1 MTPAR
6 VTVVEVGPPRRPS
19 QNEAAIVPTTAKV
32 RFIEMLAAAGLP
44 VVEATSFVHPAA
56 VPQLADADQVLPAIA
71 RRPGVRYP
79 VLVPN
84 MRGMERA
91 IAAGADA
98 VAVFTAASEAFAQAN
113 IRMTIA
119 ESLEAFAPVLATA
132 RAAGMWTRGYVSTA
146 FGCPYQGEVDPTA
159 VADVAV
165 ALRELGCDQISIGDT
180 IGVAEPDAVG
190 RVLSPLLERL
200 PAELLALRLHE
211 TRGRAI
217 DNAEAVQLGITT
229 FDASASGLG
238 GCPFAP
244 GAPGNLATETLVS
257 WLHGLGIETGVDEA
271 LLLDASAYIRSQLGP
286 TTRRSSRSPCARR
299 RPGGRGRRSRSPGSC
314 RPRPSP
320 ASPRRRRCACR
331 PATASARG
339 MMKNWLPLV
348 FGPALAMASDAA
360 ARCAW
365 S

>member
-1 MTPAR
+1 VTPAR
-6 VTVVEVGPPRRPS
+6 VTVVEVGPRDGL
-19 QNEAAIVPTTAKV
+19 QNEAAIVPTAAKV

-44 VVEATSFVHPAA
+44 VVESTSFVHPAA

-98 VAVFTAASEAFAQAN
+98 VAVFTAASEAFSQAN

-119 ESLEAFAPVLATA
+119 ESLEAFSPVLAAA

-146 FGCPYQGEVDPTA
+146 FGCPYQGEVDPAA

-165 ALRELGCDQISIGDT
+165 ALDELGCDQISVGDT
-180 IGVAEPDAVG
+180 IGVAEPDDVG
-190 RVLSPLLERL
+190 RVLSPLLERV
-200 PAELLALRLHE
+200 PVERLALHLHD

-217 DNAEAVQLGITT
+217 DNAEAGLRLGITT

-257 WLHGLGIETGVDEA
+257 WLHGLGIETGVDEPA
-271 LLLDASAYIRSQLGP
+271 LFEASAYIRSQL
-286 TTRRSSRSPCARR
+286 S
-299 RPGGRGRRSRSPGSC
+299 
-314 RPRPSP
+314 
-320 ASPRRRRCACR
+320 
-331 PATASARG
+331 
-339 MMKNWLPLV
+339 
-348 FGPALAMASDAA
+348 
-360 ARCAW
+360 
-365 S
+365 

>member
-6 VTVVEVGPPRRPS
+6 VTVVEVGPRDGL
-19 QNEAAIVPTTAKV
+19 QNEAAIVPTAAKV
-32 RFIEMLAAAGLP
+32 RFVEMLAAAGLP

-91 IAAGADA
+91 VAAGADA
-98 VAVFTAASEAFAQAN
+98 VAVFTAASEAFSRAN

-119 ESLEAFAPVLATA
+119 ESLEAFSPVLAAA

-146 FGCPYQGEVDPTA
+146 FGCPYQGEVDPAA

-165 ALRELGCDQISIGDT
+165 ALDELGCDQISVGDT
-180 IGVAEPDAVG
+180 IGVAEPDDVG

-200 PAELLALRLHE
+200 PAERLALHLHD

-217 DNAEAVQLGITT
+217 DNAEAGLHLGITT

-257 WLHGLGIETGVDEA
+257 WLHGLGIETGVDEPA
-271 LLLDASAYIRSQLGP
+271 LLEASAYIRAQL
-286 TTRRSSRSPCARR
+286 A
-299 RPGGRGRRSRSPGSC
+299 
-314 RPRPSP
+314 
-320 ASPRRRRCACR
+320 
-331 PATASARG
+331 
-339 MMKNWLPLV
+339 
-348 FGPALAMASDAA
+348 
-360 ARCAW
+360 
-365 S
+365 

>member
-6 VTVVEVGPPRRPS
+6 VTVVEVGPRDGL
-19 QNEAAIVPTTAKV
+19 QNEAAIVPTAAKV

-98 VAVFTAASEAFAQAN
+98 VAVFTAASEAFSQAN

-119 ESLEAFAPVLATA
+119 ESLEAFSPVLAAA

-146 FGCPYQGEVDPTA
+146 FGCPYQGEVDPAA
-159 VADVAV
+159 VTDVAV
-165 ALRELGCDQISIGDT
+165 ALDELGCDQISVGDT
-180 IGVAEPDAVG
+180 IGVAEPDDVG
-190 RVLSPLLERL
+190 RVLSPLLERV
-200 PAELLALRLHE
+200 PVERLALHLHD

-217 DNAEAVQLGITT
+217 DNAEAGLHLGITT

-257 WLHGLGIETGVDEA
+257 WLHGLGIETGVDEPA
-271 LLLDASAYIRSQLGP
+271 LLEASAYIRSQL
-286 TTRRSSRSPCARR
+286 A
-299 RPGGRGRRSRSPGSC
+299 
-314 RPRPSP
+314 
-320 ASPRRRRCACR
+320 
-331 PATASARG
+331 
-339 MMKNWLPLV
+339 
-348 FGPALAMASDAA
+348 
-360 ARCAW
+360 
-365 S
+365 

>member
-6 VTVVEVGPPRRPS
+6 VTVVEVGPRDGL
-19 QNEAAIVPTTAKV
+19 QNEAAIVPTAAKV

-56 VPQLADADQVLPAIA
+56 VPQLADADEVLPAIA

-146 FGCPYQGEVDPTA
+146 FGCPYQGEVDPAA

-165 ALRELGCDQISIGDT
+165 ALHELGCDQISVGDT
-180 IGVAEPDAVG
+180 IGVAEPDDVG
-190 RVLSPLLERL
+190 RVLQPLLERV
-200 PAELLALRLHE
+200 PAERLALHLHD

-217 DNAEAVQLGITT
+217 DNAEAGLQLGITT

-257 WLHGLGIETGVDEA
+257 WLHGLGIETGVDEPA
-271 LLLDASAYIRSQLGP
+271 LLEASAYIRSQL
-286 TTRRSSRSPCARR
+286 A
-299 RPGGRGRRSRSPGSC
+299 
-314 RPRPSP
+314 
-320 ASPRRRRCACR
+320 
-331 PATASARG
+331 
-339 MMKNWLPLV
+339 
-348 FGPALAMASDAA
+348 
-360 ARCAW
+360 
-365 S
+365 

>member
-6 VTVVEVGPPRRPS
+6 VTVVEVGPRDGL
-19 QNEAAIVPTTAKV
+19 QNEAAIVPTAAKV

-44 VVEATSFVHPAA
+44 VVEATSFVRPAA
-56 VPQLADADQVLPAIA
+56 VPQLSDADEVLPRIA

-146 FGCPYQGEVDPTA
+146 FGCPYQGEVDPA
-159 VADVAV
+159 AAADVAV
-165 ALRELGCDQISIGDT
+165 ALHELGCEQISVGDT
-180 IGVAEPDAVG
+180 IGVAEPDDVG
-190 RVLSPLLERL
+190 RVLQPLLERL
-200 PAELLALRLHE
+200 PAERLALHLHD

-217 DNAEAVQLGITT
+217 DNAAAGLQLGITT

-257 WLHGLGIETGVDEA
+257 WLHGLGIETGVDEPA
-271 LLLDASAYIRSQLGP
+271 LLEASAYIRSQL
-286 TTRRSSRSPCARR
+286 A
-299 RPGGRGRRSRSPGSC
+299 
-314 RPRPSP
+314 
-320 ASPRRRRCACR
+320 
-331 PATASARG
+331 
-339 MMKNWLPLV
+339 
-348 FGPALAMASDAA
+348 
-360 ARCAW
+360 
-365 S
+365 

>member
-6 VTVVEVGPPRRPS
+6 ATVVEVGPRDGL
-19 QNEAAIVPTTAKV
+19 QNEAAIVPTAAKV

-56 VPQLADADQVLPAIA
+56 VPQLADADQVLPRVV

-91 IAAGADA
+91 VAAGADA

-146 FGCPYQGEVDPTA
+146 FGCPYQGEVDPAA

-165 ALRELGCDQISIGDT
+165 ALAELGCDQISVGDT
-180 IGVAEPDAVG
+180 IGVAEPNAVG

-200 PAELLALRLHE
+200 PAERLALHLHD

-217 DNAEAVQLGITT
+217 DNAEAGLQLGITT

-257 WLHGLGIETGVDEA
+257 WLHGLGVETGVDEPA
-271 LLLDASAYIRSQLGP
+271 LLEASAYIRSQL
-286 TTRRSSRSPCARR
+286 A
-299 RPGGRGRRSRSPGSC
+299 
-314 RPRPSP
+314 
-320 ASPRRRRCACR
+320 
-331 PATASARG
+331 
-339 MMKNWLPLV
+339 
-348 FGPALAMASDAA
+348 
-360 ARCAW
+360 
-365 S
+365 

>member
-6 VTVVEVGPPRRPS
+6 VTVVEVGPRDGL
-19 QNEAAIVPTTAKV
+19 QNEAAIVPTATKV

-98 VAVFTAASEAFAQAN
+98 VAVFTAASEAFSQAN

-119 ESLEAFAPVLATA
+119 ESLEAFSPVLAAA

-146 FGCPYQGEVDPTA
+146 FGCPYQGEVDPAA
-159 VADVAV
+159 VTDVAV
-165 ALRELGCDQISIGDT
+165 ALDELGCDQISVGDT
-180 IGVAEPDAVG
+180 IGVAEPDDVG
-190 RVLSPLLERL
+190 RVLSPLLERV
-200 PAELLALRLHE
+200 PVERLALHLHD

-217 DNAEAVQLGITT
+217 DNAEAGLHLGITT

-257 WLHGLGIETGVDEA
+257 WLHGLAIETGVDEPA
-271 LLLDASAYIRSQLGP
+271 LLEASAYIRSQL
-286 TTRRSSRSPCARR
+286 A
-299 RPGGRGRRSRSPGSC
+299 
-314 RPRPSP
+314 
-320 ASPRRRRCACR
+320 
-331 PATASARG
+331 
-339 MMKNWLPLV
+339 
-348 FGPALAMASDAA
+348 
-360 ARCAW
+360 
-365 S
+365 

>member
-1 MTPAR
+1 VTPAR
-6 VTVVEVGPPRRPS
+6 VTVVEVGPRDGL
-19 QNEAAIVPTTAKV
+19 QNEAAIVPTATKV

-98 VAVFTAASEAFAQAN
+98 VAVFTAASEAFSQAN

-119 ESLEAFAPVLATA
+119 ESLEAFSPVLAAA

-146 FGCPYQGEVDPTA
+146 FGCPYQGEVDPAA

-165 ALRELGCDQISIGDT
+165 ALDELGCDQISVGDT
-180 IGVAEPDAVG
+180 IGVAEPDDVG
-190 RVLSPLLERL
+190 RVLSPLLERV
-200 PAELLALRLHE
+200 PVERLALHLHD

-217 DNAEAVQLGITT
+217 DNAEAGLRLGITT

-257 WLHGLGIETGVDEA
+257 WLHGLGIETGVDEPA
-271 LLLDASAYIRSQLGP
+271 LLEASAYIRSQL
-286 TTRRSSRSPCARR
+286 S
-299 RPGGRGRRSRSPGSC
+299 
-314 RPRPSP
+314 
-320 ASPRRRRCACR
+320 
-331 PATASARG
+331 
-339 MMKNWLPLV
+339 
-348 FGPALAMASDAA
+348 
-360 ARCAW
+360 
-365 S
+365 

>member
-6 VTVVEVGPPRRPS
+6 ATVVEVGPRDGL
-19 QNEAAIVPTTAKV
+19 QNEAAIVPAAAKV

-98 VAVFTAASEAFAQAN
+98 VAVFTAASEAFSQAN

-119 ESLEAFAPVLATA
+119 ESLEAFAPVLAA
-132 RAAGMWTRGYVSTA
+132 AKAAGMWTRGYVSTA
-146 FGCPYQGEVDPTA
+146 FGCPYQGAVDPA
-159 VADVAV
+159 VVANVAV
-165 ALRELGCDQISIGDT
+165 ALAKLGCDQISVGDT
-180 IGVAEPDAVG
+180 IGVAEPDDVG

-200 PAELLALRLHE
+200 PAERLALHLHD

-217 DNAEAVQLGITT
+217 ENAEAGLQLGFTT

-257 WLHGLGIETGVDEA
+257 WLHGLGIETGVDEPA
-271 LLLDASAYIRSQLGP
+271 LLEASAYIRSQL
-286 TTRRSSRSPCARR
+286 A
-299 RPGGRGRRSRSPGSC
+299 
-314 RPRPSP
+314 
-320 ASPRRRRCACR
+320 
-331 PATASARG
+331 
-339 MMKNWLPLV
+339 
-348 FGPALAMASDAA
+348 
-360 ARCAW
+360 
-365 S
+365 

>member
-6 VTVVEVGPPRRPS
+6 VTVVEVGPRDGL
-19 QNEAAIVPTTAKV
+19 QNEAAIVPTAAKV

-91 IAAGADA
+91 IAAGTDA
-98 VAVFTAASEAFAQAN
+98 VAVFTAASEAFSQAN

-119 ESLEAFAPVLATA
+119 ESLEAFSPVLAAA

-146 FGCPYQGEVDPTA
+146 FGCPYQGEVDPAA

-165 ALRELGCDQISIGDT
+165 ALDELGCDQISVGDT
-180 IGVAEPDAVG
+180 IGVAEPDDVG
-190 RVLSPLLERL
+190 RVLSPLLERV
-200 PAELLALRLHE
+200 PVERLALHLHD

-217 DNAEAVQLGITT
+217 DNAEAGLHLGITT

-257 WLHGLGIETGVDEA
+257 WLHGLGIETGVDEPA
-271 LLLDASAYIRSQLGP
+271 LLEASAYIRS
-286 TTRRSSRSPCARR
+286 
-299 RPGGRGRRSRSPGSC
+299 
-314 RPRPSP
+314 
-320 ASPRRRRCACR
+320 
-331 PATASARG
+331 
-339 MMKNWLPLV
+339 K
-348 FGPALAMASDAA
+348 LA
-360 ARCAW
+360 
-365 S
+365 

>member
-1 MTPAR
+1 MTPTG
-6 VTVVEVGPPRRPS
+6 VTVVEVGPRDGL
-19 QNEAAIVPTTAKV
+19 QNEAAIVPTAAKV
-32 RFIEMLAAAGLP
+32 RFIEMLATAGLP
-44 VVEATSFVHPAA
+44 VVEATSFVHPEA
-56 VPQLADADQVLPAIA
+56 VPQLADADEVLPRIA

-146 FGCPYQGEVDPTA
+146 FGCPYQGEVDPAA

-165 ALRELGCDQISIGDT
+165 ALAGLGCDQISIGDT
-180 IGVAEPDAVG
+180 IGVAEPDGVS
-190 RVLSPLLERL
+190 RVLRPLLEQL
-200 PAELLALRLHE
+200 PAQRLALHLHD

-217 DNAEAVQLGITT
+217 DNADVGLQLGITT

-257 WLHGLGIETGVDEA
+257 WLHGLGIETGVDEPA
-271 LLLDASAYIRSQLGP
+271 LLEASAYIRSQL
-286 TTRRSSRSPCARR
+286 A
-299 RPGGRGRRSRSPGSC
+299 
-314 RPRPSP
+314 
-320 ASPRRRRCACR
+320 
-331 PATASARG
+331 
-339 MMKNWLPLV
+339 
-348 FGPALAMASDAA
+348 
-360 ARCAW
+360 
-365 S
+365 

>member
-6 VTVVEVGPPRRPS
+6 VTVVEVGPRDGL
-19 QNEAAIVPTTAKV
+19 QNEAAIVPTAAKV

-56 VPQLADADQVLPAIA
+56 VPQLADADQVLPQIA

-98 VAVFTAASEAFAQAN
+98 VAVFTAASEAFSQAN

-119 ESLEAFAPVLATA
+119 ESLEAFAPVLAAA

-146 FGCPYQGEVDPTA
+146 FGCPYQGEVDPAA

-165 ALRELGCDQISIGDT
+165 ALNELGCDQISVGDT
-180 IGVAEPDAVG
+180 IGVAEPDDVA
-190 RVLSPLLERL
+190 RVLAPLLERV
-200 PAELLALRLHE
+200 PAERLALHLHD

-217 DNAEAVQLGITT
+217 ENAEAGLHLGITT

-257 WLHGLGIETGVDEA
+257 WLHGLGIETGVDEPA
-271 LLLDASAYIRSQLGP
+271 LLEASTYIRSQL
-286 TTRRSSRSPCARR
+286 
-299 RPGGRGRRSRSPGSC
+299 
-314 RPRPSP
+314 
-320 ASPRRRRCACR
+320 
-331 PATASARG
+331 
-339 MMKNWLPLV
+339 
-348 FGPALAMASDAA
+348 
-360 ARCAW
+360 
-365 S
+365 

>member
-1 MTPAR
+1 VTPAR
-6 VTVVEVGPPRRPS
+6 VTVVEVGPRDGL
-19 QNEAAIVPTTAKV
+19 QNEAAIVPTAAKV
-32 RFIEMLAAAGLP
+32 QFIEMLAAAGLP

-98 VAVFTAASEAFAQAN
+98 VAVFTAASEAFSQAN

-119 ESLEAFAPVLATA
+119 ESLEAFSPVLAAA

-146 FGCPYQGEVDPTA
+146 FGCPYQGEVDPAA

-165 ALRELGCDQISIGDT
+165 ALNELGCDQISVGDT
-180 IGVAEPDAVG
+180 IVVAEPDDVG
-190 RVLSPLLERL
+190 RVLQPLLERL
-200 PAELLALRLHE
+200 PAERLALHLHD

-217 DNAEAVQLGITT
+217 DNAEAGLQLGITT

-244 GAPGNLATETLVS
+244 GSPGNLATETLVS

-271 LLLDASAYIRSQLGP
+271 ALLEASAYIRSQL
-286 TTRRSSRSPCARR
+286 A
-299 RPGGRGRRSRSPGSC
+299 
-314 RPRPSP
+314 
-320 ASPRRRRCACR
+320 
-331 PATASARG
+331 
-339 MMKNWLPLV
+339 
-348 FGPALAMASDAA
+348 
-360 ARCAW
+360 
-365 S
+365 